1 MLVMS
6 CVGNPISILDGIFVT
21 IKDDIDCLPHPTKGE
36 YFIRIFYLKYLQ
48 IQQTCHMIFFIIGGT
63 TWLHENRSVEKD
75 SAVVSR
81 LRSCGA
87 ILLGKANMHELGM
100 GTTGN
105 NSNYG

>member
-1 MLVMS
+1 MVS
-6 CVGNPISILDGIFVT
+6 ISFLYVIENTSRYNRPVIG
-21 IKDDIDCLPHPTKGE
+21 
-36 YFIRIFYLKYLQ
+36 
-48 IQQTCHMIFFIIGGT
+48 FFIKGGT
-63 TWLHENRSVEKD
+63 TWLHEDRSVEKD
-75 SAVVSR
+75 SAVVSK